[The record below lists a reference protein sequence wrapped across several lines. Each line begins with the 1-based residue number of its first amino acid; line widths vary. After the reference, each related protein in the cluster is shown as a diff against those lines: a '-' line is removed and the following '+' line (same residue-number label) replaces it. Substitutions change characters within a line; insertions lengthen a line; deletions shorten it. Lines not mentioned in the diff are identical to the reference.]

1 MTAAVVVHDKNCPC
15 RCRNFDS
22 VHSCIAPKIEHTH
35 LLHLNT
41 CNPSPTP
48 RPLLEP
54 GAMIVTMGDVDGV
67 DRDAVGKVDNPLAD
81 VFDNGKVMCSWVAVK
96 ETTLPG

>member
-1 MTAAVVVHDKNCPC
+1 
-15 RCRNFDS
+15 
-22 VHSCIAPKIEHTH
+22 
-35 LLHLNT
+35 
-41 CNPSPTP
+41 
-48 RPLLEP
+48 
-54 GAMIVTMGDVDGV
+54 MGDVDGV